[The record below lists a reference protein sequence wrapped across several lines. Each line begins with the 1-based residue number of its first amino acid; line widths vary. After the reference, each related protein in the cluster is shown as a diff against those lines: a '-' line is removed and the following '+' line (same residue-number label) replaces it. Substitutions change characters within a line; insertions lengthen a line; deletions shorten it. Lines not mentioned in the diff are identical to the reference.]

1 MQVTAPSGMGKTLLM
16 RHLCFEFMERKR
28 FRDGIVNID
37 LTESDSASITAE
49 MVSKLLR
56 RSQIEKCRDNTD
68 EFKMLLINLRL
79 MQLKLLFV
87 IKCND

>member
-1 MQVTAPSGMGKTLLM
+1 
-16 RHLCFEFMERKR
+16 MERKR

-37 LTESDSASITAE
+37 LTESDSDSITAE

-68 EFKMLLINLRL
+68 EFSTLLEVLRL
-79 MQLKLLFV
+79 MQL
-87 IKCND
+87 